1 MSNVDYKIL
10 YTDII
15 AKKHP
20 EKMRECDDLLNK
32 ENLTVVDILLLN
44 KTIFGKNKPSDFSL
58 NQKFKSY
65 SKQDIVQIL
74 DYQKKHT
81 LNNTQL
87 ANKFNVSRNTITK
100 WKKIFIV

>member
-1 MSNVDYKIL
+1 MKKVDYKML

-20 EKMRECDDLLNK
+20 EKMIECDNLLNK
-32 ENLTVVDILLLN
+32 QHLSVVDILLLN
-44 KTIFGKNKPSDFSL
+44 KKIFGESKSTDFRL

-65 SKQDIVQIL
+65 SKQDIVHIL
-74 DYQKKHT
+74 DYQKKHA
-81 LNNTQL
+81 LNNTEL
-87 ANKFNVSRNTITK
+87 ANKFKTSRNTIAK